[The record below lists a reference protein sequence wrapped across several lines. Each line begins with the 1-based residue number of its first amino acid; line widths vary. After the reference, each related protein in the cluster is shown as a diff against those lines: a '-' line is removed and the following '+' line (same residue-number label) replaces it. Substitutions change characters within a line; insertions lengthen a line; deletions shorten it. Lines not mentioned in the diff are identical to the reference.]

1 MILQP
6 PSEQQSSSLVTSI
19 LFANCLQ
26 VTKFQTF
33 PSMKFSI
40 CPQYSNSAMNPLLY
54 AGLSDNFRKSFRKV
68 SIPHLESAGNSK
80 TCLKNIISTRRRAI
94 ADSSG
99 KTQTPSPGT
108 IPSQHE
114 EQSGARGSRR
124 CCRRTPPQGT
134 GDGQTRPPISRPHL
148 RDRRTAQPPQ
158 GKQAKPRSPP
168 PLSTDY

>member
-40 CPQYSNSAMNPLLY
+40 CSQYSNSAMNPLLY

-68 SIPHLESAGNSK
+68 SIPHLETAGYSK
-80 TCLKNIISTRRRAI
+80 TCRKNIISTRRRAI

-134 GDGQTRPPISRPHL
+134 GDGQTRPPTSPPHL

-158 GKQAKPRSPP
+158 GIQAKPRSPP

>member
-6 PSEQQSSSLVTSI
+6 PSEQQSSYLVTSI

-80 TCLKNIISTRRRAI
+80 TCRKNIISTRRRVI

-134 GDGQTRPPISRPHL
+134 GAAQTRPP
-148 RDRRTAQPPQ
+148 T
-158 GKQAKPRSPP
+158 
-168 PLSTDY
+168 